1 MARENITGEKSRT
14 RGFNDLQVLNSV
26 HYAPRSYSRP
36 RFSLFYTILL
46 LIGSALLCYA
56 QRRSLNNLKG
66 WCMARENITA
76 KKSRTRGFND
86 LQVLNSV
93 RYAPRSYSRPRFSL
107 FYTIPSTDWICT
119 SLLRAMAKMKLQT
132 ENAIGLGIVVLN
144 ILCLII
150 LIAALQQH

>member
-66 WCMARENITA
+66 WCMARENITGE
-76 KKSRTRGFND
+76 KSRTRGFND
-86 LQVLNSV
+86 LQVSEL
-93 RYAPRSYSRPRFSL
+93 RSLRAAIL
-107 FYTIPSTDWICT
+107 FPTALLTLLHNPSTDWICT

-150 LIAALQQH
+150 LIAALQQQ